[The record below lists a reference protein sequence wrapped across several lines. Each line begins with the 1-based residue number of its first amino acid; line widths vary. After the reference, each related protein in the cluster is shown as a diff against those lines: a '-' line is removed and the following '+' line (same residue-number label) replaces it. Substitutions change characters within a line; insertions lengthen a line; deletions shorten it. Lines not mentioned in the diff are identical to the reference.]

1 MTDLRT
7 PLSRVRGL
15 GAAREGTGT
24 FWRQRLT
31 AMANIPLTLFGVG
44 VVVGLTG
51 AEYERAIRVL
61 SHPLVAV
68 TLALMILSAVV
79 HMRIGMKEIIEDY
92 VHGELAKLTLVVL
105 STFFAIFVGAVSVF
119 SVLKI
124 AFGG

>member
-1 MTDLRT
+1 MSDLRT

-31 AMANIPLTLFGVG
+31 GMANIPLTLFGVG
-44 VVVGLTG
+44 IVVGLTG
-51 AEYERAIRVL
+51 ADHARALEVL
-61 SHPLVAV
+61 THPLVAV
-68 TLALMILSAVV
+68 TLALMILSAAA

-92 VHGELAKLTLVVL
+92 VHGELAKIALVTL
-105 STFFAIFVGAVSVF
+105 STFFCVFVGAVGVF